1 MLDIRT
7 PQEYLSSCSLAEAR
21 MAFRVQNRM
30 LDIPGPG
37 AGDMPG
43 RYLGR
48 EDCRACLAWREGG
61 QEAGP
66 TVTREHLVV
75 CQGYAYLRAGKGL
88 CVLKDRTKYFMTV
101 MAMRSV
107 K

>member
-1 MLDIRT
+1 
-7 PQEYLSSCSLAEAR
+7 
-21 MAFRVQNRM
+21 M
-30 LDIPGPG
+30 LDIP
-37 AGDMPG
+37 GDMPG

-48 EDCRACLAWREGG
+48 EDCQACLAWREEG

-66 TVTREHLVV
+66 TVTREHLEV
-75 CQGYAYLRAGKGL
+75 CQGYAYLRAGKDL

-101 MAMRSV
+101 MGMRSV

>member
-7 PQEYLSSCSLAEAR
+7 PQEYLSSCSLAEAK
-21 MAFRVQNRM
+21 MAFRVQM
-30 LDIPGPG
+30 LDI
-37 AGDMPG
+37 PG

-48 EDCRACLAWREGG
+48 EDCQACLAWREEG

-66 TVTREHLVV
+66 TVTREHLEV
-75 CQGYAYLRAGKGL
+75 CQGYAYLRAGKDL